1 MTLPFWFAPRDPQYQ
16 WVFYLISDTDSQ
28 SCILAWPI
36 RLRVSM
42 FVDQAQGQL
51 CFSHVKDVTT
61 ILQFGSS
68 LRMIYRW
75 LWLWHLAVVMTT
87 TIRKEWS
94 ISEP

>member
-61 ILQFGSS
+61 ICSIWRFFAHDIS
-68 LRMIYRW
+68 
-75 LWLWHLAVVMTT
+75 VVMVMALSGGDDDND
-87 TIRKEWS
+87 KERM
-94 ISEP
+94 EHF

>member
-42 FVDQAQGQL
+42 FVDQA
-51 CFSHVKDVTT
+51 HKDVTT
-61 ILQFGSS
+61 ILQFGGS
-68 LRMIYRW
+68 LRMTYRW